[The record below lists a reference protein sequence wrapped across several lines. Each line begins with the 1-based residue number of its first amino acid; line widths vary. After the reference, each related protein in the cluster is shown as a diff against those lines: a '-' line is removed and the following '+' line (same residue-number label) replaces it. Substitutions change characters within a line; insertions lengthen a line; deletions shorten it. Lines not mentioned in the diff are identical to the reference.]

1 MGEKIMHRSL
11 LGTCIAGFILAGV
24 PTHAAT
30 VHDATGDFLPSY
42 LGPHDPDVDV
52 TSFSVNF
59 DNITSAFTLSATFA
73 GPIEVDP
80 DILYVIGVNTGT
92 GLIAP
97 FGPLGQPNVKFNQV
111 ILLRTDGTGNIGPT
125 ALDPS
130 NITISGD
137 MFSAIVPLS
146 LLPST
151 GFGPGNYGFNLWPRY
166 ENVITDFSPEN
177 ATLAAVPEPASWALL
192 VGGFAAMGAVLR
204 RRRRITLSY
213 A

>member
-11 LGTCIAGFILAGV
+11 LGTCAAGLVLACA
-24 PTHAAT
+24 PAYAAT

-42 LGPHDPDVDV
+42 AGPQNPDLDV
-52 TSFSVNF
+52 TSFSVDF
-59 DNITSAFTLSATFA
+59 DSVASAFTVSATFA
-73 GPIEVDP
+73 GPIMVDA
-80 DILYVIGVNTGT
+80 DTLYVIGVNTGT

-97 FGPLGQPNVKFNQV
+97 FGPLGHPNVRFNQV

-130 NITISGD
+130 AITIAGD

-151 GFGPGNYGFNLWPRY
+151 GFGPGNYGFNIWPRY

-192 VGGFAAMGAVLR
+192 VGGFTALGAMLR
-204 RRRRITLSY
+204 RRRRVTLSY